1 MNSKTQMEAIYQ
13 ILEKNAEILQ
23 ELVNRVEALERDHDN
38 TEEELRDLIVDVNHH
53 ADEIN
58 AFRVEIDELAANIEC
73 VLEDENA

>member
-1 MNSKTQMEAIYQ
+1 MEAIYQ